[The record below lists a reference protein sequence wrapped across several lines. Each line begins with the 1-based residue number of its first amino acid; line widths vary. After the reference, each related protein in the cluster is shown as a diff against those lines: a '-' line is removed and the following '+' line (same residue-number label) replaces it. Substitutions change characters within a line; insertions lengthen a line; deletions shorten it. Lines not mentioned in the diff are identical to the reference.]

1 MLALGLKTHVLGT
14 LKIYHVIMRKFF
26 SVFLLL
32 CLLGLAPCAHAQ
44 KWKAFKEALVPA
56 RAKVVFYTVQRKV
69 EAAVLRAAAQ
79 RAVLAPVETKNN
91 EILISSL
98 SQFAPEI
105 KRDGRPPFPL
115 AENEN
120 EMYRGMVLDADGK
133 DLRYILQHG
142 LEVSKSHYENFAAYD
157 GKEYPDGSL
166 AIYAS
171 HKVKIAETFLYAK
184 VGVETYLPVIFHLK
198 KLGWRSIVSVPH
210 DIPPSWI
217 YRVSAILKINGRLT
231 WGELKIRNNEFI
243 FIPYPPAPQ
252 AGKE

>member
-1 MLALGLKTHVLGT
+1 MKKFLGVFCVFLVLG
-14 LKIYHVIMRKFF
+14 V
-26 SVFLLL
+26 
-32 CLLGLAPCAHAQ
+32 APNVQAQ
-44 KWKAFKEALVPA
+44 KWQSVKKMLCGPKTKISYFSA
-56 RAKVVFYTVQRKV
+56 RSKV
-69 EAAVLRAAAQ
+69 EAAVLRAVKSGQIKALSSWVAGGKVLLKTPSLAAF
-79 RAVLAPVETKNN
+79 APAKED
-91 EILISSL
+91 LPSL
-98 SQFAPEI
+98 STIPAFAFQP
-105 KRDGRPPFPL
+105 
-115 AENEN
+115 NEK
-120 EMYRGMVLDADGK
+120 EMYRGMALPPDGE
-133 DLRYILQHG
+133 DLRFIMQNG
-142 LEVSKSHYENFAAYD
+142 LKVSKSHYENFAAYD
-157 GKEYPDGSL
+157 GKEYPNGTL

-252 AGKE
+252 AAKE